1 MLRDWGAEQ
10 KYHHVLKGY
19 NFRMEGIQG
28 AVLRVKMRHIE
39 AWTEA
44 RRGRGPLST
53 TRPLPAAASKRP
65 GSPTAC
71 RHVYHVYAVRSPE
84 RARWQQELTTKG
96 VQTGIHY
103 PIPVHLQPAYAD
115 AEVAAGRFPSFGEG
129 LRTKFFRCRCILNS
143 TGFSRMKSSPL
154 CWKRQSSWFQAANV
168 SRQSGDKRIMKIRD
182 SKILVTGGCG
192 LIGSTTIDLL
202 LREHDPAKIVIFD
215 NLVRGSTSNVEAA
228 LRDPRVELVQGDIR
242 DIEQLNEVTQGMDAV
257 IHMATLRI
265 TACAAEP
272 REALEVMCV
281 GSYNVLEAAQAANVK
296 KVVTASSASIYGLAD
311 TFPTAEDHHPYNNRT
326 WYGASKIMLE
336 GLLRSFNDMYGLPY
350 VALRYFNVYGPRM
363 DLHGKYTEVLI
374 RWMDRIASGEPPLI
388 LGDGS
393 TTMDFVYIDDIAR
406 ANVLALQSDISDQVF
421 NVASG
426 TETSLNELAAALLR
440 VMGSNLAPEYGPERK
455 VNPVSRRL
463 ADIAKAEDMLGFK
476 ATVDLEEGLQRLVAW
491 WRENR
496 HNIQ

>member
-1 MLRDWGAEQ
+1 
-10 KYHHVLKGY
+10 
-19 NFRMEGIQG
+19 
-28 AVLRVKMRHIE
+28 
-39 AWTEA
+39 
-44 RRGRGPLST
+44 
-53 TRPLPAAASKRP
+53 
-65 GSPTAC
+65 
-71 RHVYHVYAVRSPE
+71 
-84 RARWQQELTTKG
+84 
-96 VQTGIHY
+96 
-103 PIPVHLQPAYAD
+103 
-115 AEVAAGRFPSFGEG
+115 
-129 LRTKFFRCRCILNS
+129 
-143 TGFSRMKSSPL
+143 
-154 CWKRQSSWFQAANV
+154 
-168 SRQSGDKRIMKIRD
+168 MKIRD

-242 DIEQLNEVTQGMDAV
+242 DIKHLNEVTQGMDAV

-311 TFPTAEDHHPYNNRT
+311 TFPTAEEHHPYNNRT

-393 TTMDFVYIDDIAR
+393 TSMDFVYIDDIAR

-426 TETSLNELAAALLR
+426 TETTLNELAAALLR

-476 ATVDLEEGLQRLVAW
+476 TTVDLQEGLQRLVVW